1 MGGQGGILAAI
12 LKLYLK
18 DTTILVTL
26 TLLIRPSS
34 LYRVVF
40 QQYSYYYFL
49 GAGYNSSSAVVHFVS
64 FS

>member
-34 LYRVVF
+34 LYRVIF
-40 QQYSYYYFL
+40 QQ
-49 GAGYNSSSAVVHFVS
+49 
-64 FS
+64 